1 MRQCAFGVL
10 SKWWSRETSREKVI
24 SPSLRFC
31 IHSIVF
37 LSFYIRR
44 NKRLVEGLAQDLA
57 FNEHVRTKVPSLSRF
72 GLRDGTP
79 VTPEMVQFFQ
89 SPFAAVSKGGCP
101 PLSTMD
107 RSTGGPWLIVFLQTD
122 PLSDAHTV
130 TFIVG
135 VKMTL
140 IKWISLQSHC
150 FMWVLSPS

>member
-1 MRQCAFGVL
+1 M
-10 SKWWSRETSREKVI
+10 
-24 SPSLRFC
+24 
-31 IHSIVF
+31 
-37 LSFYIRR
+37 
-44 NKRLVEGLAQDLA
+44 
-57 FNEHVRTKVPSLSRF
+57 
-72 GLRDGTP
+72 
-79 VTPEMVQFFQ
+79 TPEMVQFFQ

-140 IKWISLQSHC
+140 IK
-150 FMWVLSPS
+150 